1 MARQRLEREM
11 IFGWTPLHLLS
22 DFSCVRL
29 DDFLDF
35 GVRGL
40 PDFRSGWKQIFLWRL
55 ASGAGVNSRRLVK
68 KRMVLF
74 CGLDR
79 RRRLNPDGG
88 RRDLR
93 LLLHHGSVCGFC
105 NIFCG
110 VVFRKIA
117 HGHPVERSVDGD

>member
-40 PDFRSGWKQIFLWRL
+40 PDFRSG
-55 ASGAGVNSRRLVK
+55 
-68 KRMVLF
+68 
-74 CGLDR
+74 
-79 RRRLNPDGG
+79 
-88 RRDLR
+88 
-93 LLLHHGSVCGFC
+93 
-105 NIFCG
+105 
-110 VVFRKIA
+110 
-117 HGHPVERSVDGD
+117 